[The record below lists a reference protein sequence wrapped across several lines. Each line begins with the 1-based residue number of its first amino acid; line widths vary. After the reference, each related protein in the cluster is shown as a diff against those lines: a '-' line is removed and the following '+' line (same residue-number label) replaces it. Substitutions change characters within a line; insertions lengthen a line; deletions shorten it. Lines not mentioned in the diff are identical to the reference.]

1 MKLRNPF
8 KGFTKFE
15 WCLWIGSLAAII
27 AAHFAVLSTDYASLI
42 TSLIGVTSLIFAA
55 RGDPFAPFLII
66 IFAILYATVSYFF
79 GYYGEMI
86 IYLAM
91 QLPVSAVS
99 LFTWHK
105 NARKNTV
112 KTSKM
117 TFKKVA
123 VMLALN
129 ACVTTGF
136 YFLLRYFNT
145 PNLIPSTFSV
155 ATSFAALFF
164 MCLRLPQYA
173 LAFILNDIVMIVL
186 WSLALSNNIN
196 YISLVVCFS
205 IFLLNDTYT
214 AISWLRRAK
223 NERTQN

>member
-27 AAHFAVLSTDYASLI
+27 TAHFAVLSTDYASLAA
-42 TSLIGVTSLIFAA
+42 SLVGVTSLIFAA
-55 RGDPFAPFLII
+55 RGDPIAPVLII
-66 IFAILYATVSYFF
+66 IFAVIYAIISYFF

-91 QLPVSAVS
+91 QAPVSAVS

-105 NARKNTV
+105 NAEQNTV
-112 KTSKM
+112 KTAEI
-117 TFKKVA
+117 TLKKVA
-123 VMLALN
+123 VMLVLN
-129 ACVTTGF
+129 AGVTTGF
-136 YFLLRYFNT
+136 FFLLRYFNT
-145 PNLIPSTFSV
+145 ANLIPSTISV

-173 LAFILNDIVMIVL
+173 LLFILNDIVMIVL
-186 WSLALSNNIN
+186 WSLALVQSID

-205 IFLLNDTYT
+205 IFLINDTYT
-214 AISWLRRAK
+214 AISWLRRSRKHNA
-223 NERTQN
+223 